1 MLLAKETMTANNQE
15 MNFAIRSMN
24 LPDSPSLSSI
34 ERDAFPTQRP
44 PTPFKRD
51 IHNKKARYL
60 VAYKLQN
67 ETDDEQTGIAN
78 QQENLGAF
86 RKVLHR
92 ISHRSHED
100 DDIDPRIIG
109 YIGSFFQLDEAHITA
124 VGVHSTYRG
133 RGIGELLLIAGIELA
148 QLRDAREVTL
158 EVRVSNQIAQS
169 LYRKYAFEEKGIRP
183 KYYTDNN
190 EDAMIMTTPNIQ
202 TAEYRDLLFSLIT
215 SHSTRH
221 GLSTRDVGN

>member
-1 MLLAKETMTANNQE
+1 MKENDKE
-15 MNFAIRSMN
+15 MNFAIRSMD
-24 LPDSPSLSSI
+24 LPDSPSLSDI

-78 QQENLGAF
+78 PQEKLGTF
-86 RKVLHR
+86 RKVLQR
-92 ISHRSHED
+92 ISNRSHGEA
-100 DDIDPRIIG
+100 DIDPSIIG

-148 QLRDAREVTL
+148 QLRGAREVTL
-158 EVRVSNQIAQS
+158 EVRVSNQVAQS
-169 LYRKYAFEEKGIRP
+169 LYRKYAFEDKGIRP

-202 TAEYRDLLFSLIT
+202 AEEYRDLLLSLIS
-215 SHSTRH
+215 SHNARH
-221 GLSTRDVGN
+221 GFSTRDVGS